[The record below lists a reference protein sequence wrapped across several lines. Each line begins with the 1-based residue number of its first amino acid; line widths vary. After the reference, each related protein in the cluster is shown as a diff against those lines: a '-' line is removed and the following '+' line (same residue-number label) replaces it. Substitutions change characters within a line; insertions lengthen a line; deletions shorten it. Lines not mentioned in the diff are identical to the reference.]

1 MVLTYNYDTA
11 RPGKGELG
19 DFLQVGFISAPEAL
33 AGALYF
39 TMHCKKAR
47 KQKHSHTTNVN
58 PPHKGRRIPS
68 TTAPY
73 V

>member
-19 DFLQVGFISAPEAL
+19 DFLQVGFLAAPAAL

-39 TMHCKKAR
+39 TMHHWRMETNSLPKA
-47 KQKHSHTTNVN
+47 SV
-58 PPHKGRRIPS
+58 
-68 TTAPY
+68 
-73 V
+73 